1 MKFEKPESYEG
12 LNLDELRDLST
23 KAMDEA
29 REILALDDAEITD
42 EQTAEATELMG
53 ISAEI
58 DSEIN
63 GRETAAQER
72 ADRLAALREAASA
85 PEANAQ
91 DENGGDE
98 DPEGEPEPEG
108 DVEGETADAPEAE
121 ADARKE
127 VVVASAKTP
136 VRRTAASAAR
146 RAPEVVVSNDSP
158 RPTIVAAA
166 NVPGLASGAELEDF
180 SALAEA
186 FVARARSFGGRN
198 DDGLPSGIYTM
209 SENAQH
215 FGVAKIKKPESDF
228 ETGMDQPLD
237 KQMETILAA
246 AKEHR
251 LPGGSLVAA
260 GGWCAPSE
268 IWYDSFLRL
277 EDGNA
282 GLLSIPEVTARR
294 GGINFTKG
302 PDFATLYANANFGFI
317 QTEAQAIADT
327 AKPCYAVVCPPFTEV
342 RLDAV
347 GFCITAGILTNAAYP
362 ELIRRVLELAL
373 VGQRR
378 RINASTISRISTYAG
393 AAINHAEVGAANGAT
408 TSDLLDALVIQ
419 ALRLRYTYTMS
430 PNTTIEVIL
439 PVWAKEVV
447 RADLSRRQGN
457 GTEAVA
463 VSDAQIM
470 QFFGVRNLSV
480 QFVYDFQDFA
490 SGNTGTWTA
499 FPTTVTAILYPAGAF
514 VRLTA
519 DVIDLDAIYDSV
531 NTKQNNY
538 TAAFFE
544 EGMAVANVGGTAVK
558 VDIALN
564 VKGSSGY
571 PAVGAGT
578 GVTIP

>member
-23 KAMDEA
+23 AAMDEA
-29 REILALDDAEITD
+29 RALLSADDADLTD
-42 EQTAEATELMG
+42 EQIAEAEALMG
-53 ISAEI
+53 ISSEI
-58 DSEIN
+58 DTEIN
-63 GRETAAQER
+63 ARETAAQER
-72 ADRLAALREAASA
+72 ADRLAALRESAA

-98 DPEGEPEPEG
+98 EVPADETPEG
-108 DVEGETADAPEAE
+108 DVEGETADSVEDE

-146 RAPEVVVSNDSP
+146 KAPEVVIEDKSP
-158 RPTIVAAA
+158 MPTIIAAA
-166 NVPGLASGAELEDF
+166 NVPGVASGAELEDF
-180 SALAEA
+180 TALAEA
-186 FVARARSFGGRN
+186 FVSRARSFGGRN
-198 DDGLPSGIYTM
+198 EEGLSTGIYQM

-215 FGVAKIKKPESDF
+215 FGVAKIRKPESDF

-282 GLLSIPEVTARR
+282 GLLSIPEVVARR

-302 PDFATLYANANFGFI
+302 PDFATLFADADFGFI
-317 QTEAQAIADT
+317 QTEAQAIAGT
-327 AKPCYAVVCPPFTEV
+327 EKPCYAVECPPFTEV

-378 RINASTISRISTYAG
+378 RINASTIARINTAAG
-393 AAINHAEVGAANGAT
+393 AAVNYVEVGGANGAT
-408 TSDLLDALVIQ
+408 TSDILDALVIQ
-419 ALRLRYTYTMS
+419 ALRLRYQYTMN

-439 PVWAKEVV
+439 PVWAKEIV
-447 RADLSRRQGN
+447 RADLSRRN
-457 GTEAVA
+457 GVDMLA

-470 QFFGVRNLSV
+470 SFFGARNLSV
-480 QFVYDFQDFA
+480 QFVYDFQNFA

-499 FPTTVTAILYPAGAF
+499 FPTTVQAILYPAGAF

-531 NTKQNNY
+531 NTKTNTY

-558 VDIALN
+558 VEIALN